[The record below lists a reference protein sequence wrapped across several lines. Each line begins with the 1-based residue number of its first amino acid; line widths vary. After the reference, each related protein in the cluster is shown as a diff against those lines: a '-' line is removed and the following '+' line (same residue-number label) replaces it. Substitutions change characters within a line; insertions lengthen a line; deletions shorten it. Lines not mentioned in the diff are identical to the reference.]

1 MSGIRSLESGFW
13 IEERRLQKLRSGPEC
28 GTRILESRV

>member
-1 MSGIRSLESGFW
+1 MWSLESGVLIQECGLW
-13 IEERRLQKLRSGPEC
+13 KLRSDPEF